1 MNTILKR
8 APHLK
13 EVVFEDAIRTSGW
26 EPVKRF
32 GLACANLR
40 LLDIKDLREVKEI
53 EVKTKSQSREVT
65 VIRGE
70 RDIQIEMNDCD

>member
-13 EVVFEDAIRTSGW
+13 EVVFESAINTSRW

-40 LLDIKDLREVKEI
+40 LLNIKDLRKVKEI
-53 EVKTKSQSREVT
+53 EVKTKRQSREVL

-70 RDIQIEMNDCD
+70 RDIQIEIDDWD